1 MPNQKLWLWCIVI
14 VVPTVQ
20 YELSQLNP
28 RVITM
33 RRSCNCYSCDLYR
46 KSPIRPAQAR
56 KMMKSRKA
64 SKDEHKQRL
73 AHTDKTGF
81 AAIRAAQ
88 REYNRRNLYESS
100 G

>member
-1 MPNQKLWLWCIVI
+1 
-14 VVPTVQ
+14 
-20 YELSQLNP
+20 
-28 RVITM
+28 
-33 RRSCNCYSCDLYR
+33 
-46 KSPIRPAQAR
+46 
-56 KMMKSRKA
+56 MMKSRKA

-81 AAIRAAQ
+81 AAIRAVQ